1 MTPRAVSGVSS
12 WMLTTALEMITCP
25 AWPRATMSS
34 AGEAVG
40 RAVARVA
47 NTAKAE
53 EKIADFIL
61 MFGLVWFLDWEVGI
75 KRGI

>member
-1 MTPRAVSGVSS
+1 MP
-12 WMLTTALEMITCP
+12 
-25 AWPRATMSS
+25 S

-61 MFGLVWFLDWEVGI
+61 MFGPVWFLD
-75 KRGI
+75 